1 MQFQFSK
8 VVNIHLRRLCANI
21 RRNFLLFVFVV
32 LYDKFTIESQNY
44 EFRQIVIRLKYLC
57 KDLNSYLYQR
67 LSKQAEK
74 NLY

>member
-1 MQFQFSK
+1 M
-8 VVNIHLRRLCANI
+8 
-21 RRNFLLFVFVV
+21 FVV

-67 LSKQAEK
+67 LSNQAEK
-74 NLY
+74 ILYCVGMMKI